1 MFNLDN
7 FYTSSFF
14 NFSLWLMVDTKDIA
28 ALKKAVG
35 ALVDAFDEL
44 LDVLEDL
51 GIDVLGNE
59 VSTKSQ

>member
-1 MFNLDN
+1 
-7 FYTSSFF
+7 
-14 NFSLWLMVDTKDIA
+14 MVDTKDIA